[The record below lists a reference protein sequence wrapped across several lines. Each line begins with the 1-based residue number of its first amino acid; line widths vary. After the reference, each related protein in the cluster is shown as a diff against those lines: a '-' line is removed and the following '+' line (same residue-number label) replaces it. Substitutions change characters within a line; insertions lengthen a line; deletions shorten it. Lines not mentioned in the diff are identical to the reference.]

1 VDAGSLPQGVPPN
14 HEWQRR
20 RYDQGPTATSKNT
33 AGDEVDKP
41 RGTNTSLELGASL
54 RVTGQEAHEELGD
67 AGVKQGKQK
76 LTLSPEK
83 LHETF
88 QPLAGRPQTLL
99 ARDRQVGGEPSR
111 TGLLALLH

>member
-1 VDAGSLPQGVPPN
+1 LPQGVPPN
-14 HEWQRR
+14 HDWQRR
-20 RYDQGPTATSKNT
+20 RYDQGATATSKNT
-33 AGDEVDKP
+33 IGDEIDKP

-88 QPLAGRPQTLL
+88 QPQAGRPQTLL
-99 ARDRQVGGEPSR
+99 ARDRQVGRGPTR
-111 TGLLALLH
+111 A